1 MRTLLIGALIAALVG
16 CCRTPQQAML
26 ERCTSKGCIQ
36 KTAAHPQV
44 TLKPM
49 AFRFG
54 LATANAKPIAAPTG
68 APEPASAEPTDQTGL
83 IDKAANSPIS
93 SMPAAA
99 VSDQS
104 AETSDTVLKRAK
116 ATTAAMLADPA
127 SAEFDD
133 MKRAVR
139 KDISGQPVDA
149 ICGHVKEKK
158 GPSDRP
164 FVYLVKEDKAY
175 IDDGYPESV
184 ATTWYRAVCTDAD
197 APRQASRQPPS
208 K

>member
-1 MRTLLIGALIAALVG
+1 
-16 CCRTPQQAML
+16 PQQAML

-54 LATANAKPIAAPTG
+54 LATANAKPIAAPTA
-68 APEPASAEPTDQTGL
+68 APEPASAEPTDQIGL

-116 ATTAAMLADPA
+116 ATTRGDA
-127 SAEFDD
+127 SG
-133 MKRAVR
+133 
-139 KDISGQPVDA
+139 SGVGR
-149 ICGHVKEKK
+149 I
-158 GPSDRP
+158 
-164 FVYLVKEDKAY
+164 
-175 IDDGYPESV
+175 
-184 ATTWYRAVCTDAD
+184 
-197 APRQASRQPPS
+197 
-208 K
+208 

>member
-1 MRTLLIGALIAALVG
+1 
-16 CCRTPQQAML
+16 
-26 ERCTSKGCIQ
+26 
-36 KTAAHPQV
+36 
-44 TLKPM
+44 
-49 AFRFG
+49 
-54 LATANAKPIAAPTG
+54 
-68 APEPASAEPTDQTGL
+68 
-83 IDKAANSPIS
+83 
-93 SMPAAA
+93 
-99 VSDQS
+99 
-104 AETSDTVLKRAK
+104 
-116 ATTAAMLADPA
+116 MLADPA

-158 GPSDRP
+158 GPSGRP

-197 APRQASRQPPS
+197 APGQASRQPPS
-208 K
+208 KRESGLTSSAAQKVGRIPHRRGIQLSARLVLV